1 MRQVSWLFVRDE
13 CGQDLVESGLLM
25 AFVVLASAALFAS
38 AGGDVEGIWSRGNTT
53 LATANTA
60 LSGGQQTPTNRD
72 HR

>member
-1 MRQVSWLFVRDE
+1 MLRVVRRFASDE
-13 CGQDLVESGLLM
+13 HGQDLVENGLLM

-60 LSGGQQTPTNRD
+60 LAGKQTPTTNKDR
-72 HR
+72 H